1 MFVLAGLPPIVLGFA
16 SLIALRLIYQNRNQV
31 ADDSLVL
38 MITIAA
44 WTMVFIG
51 FSMVFS
57 PIGLILVLLIFAMVV
72 AKYREG
78 ERRALLWTLSVAAE
92 RGLPL
97 AASARA
103 FAERR
108 CDEVAR
114 RAWRLADTLDE
125 GVPLH
130 DALKKTGNRLPPDA
144 VMMVGIGAAPQVT
157 AEALRASAD
166 SGALSDEAWRPIFEK
181 TLYLLF
187 VVTMCVVIT
196 TFIMVKVIPTF
207 KEIFSDFGVALPK
220 LSQFMISCANWF
232 AQYWYLFFPLVVY
245 LVVVYLVAAFFYA
258 QGKVWIPWPFGYLFG
273 RSDNPTILR
282 GLAVCVEQQ
291 MPMDEAF
298 RRMSFHYPK
307 KQVAERLK
315 DAAGTT
321 RVGKDWCE
329 SLLDQHIIT
338 QAESAVLKSA
348 TRAGN
353 LSWALRELADAATRR
368 AVYRAKTVLSF
379 VAPFCLLLISIP
391 VGLITLGCFIPL
403 VSLIQNLT

>member
-1 MFVLAGLPPIVLGFA
+1 MFVLAGFPPIILGFA
-16 SLIALRLIYQNRNQV
+16 SLVALRLIYQNRNQV
-31 ADDSLVL
+31 ANDNLVL
-38 MITIAA
+38 VITIAA

-51 FSMVFS
+51 LSMLFS
-57 PIGLILVLLIFAMVV
+57 PIGMILVLLILAMVV

-103 FAERR
+103 FASRR
-108 CDEVAR
+108 CDEIAR
-114 RAWRLADTLDE
+114 RAWRLADILDE

-144 VMMVGIGAAPQVT
+144 AMMVGLGAAPQVT

-166 SGALSDEAWRPIFEK
+166 SGALSDDAWRPIFEK

-187 VVTMCVVIT
+187 VATMCVVVT
-196 TFIMVKVIPTF
+196 TFLMVSVIPTF
-207 KEIFSDFGVALPK
+207 KQIFLDFGTTLPG
-220 LSQFMISCANWF
+220 LTLGVISIANWF
-232 AQYWYLFFPLVVY
+232 AQYWYLFLPLVLY

-258 QGKVWIPWPFGYLFG
+258 QGRVWIPWPFGYLFG

-298 RRMSFHYPK
+298 RRMSSHHPNRR
-307 KQVAERLK
+307 VAKRLK

-329 SLLDQHIIT
+329 SLLDQRIIT

-353 LSWALRELADAATRR
+353 LSWALRELSDAATRR
-368 AVYRAKTVLSF
+368 AVYRARTLLSIA
-379 VAPFCLLLISIP
+379 APGCLLLIAIP
-391 VGLITLGCFIPL
+391 VGVITLGCFIPL